1 MLCEIAKSTDSFLLT
16 WLALTLI
23 TLISV
28 TSMSGYLFLRFYVHR
43 SFDSWQFKTNPKYP
57 APEMV
62 RDEVLQ
68 MLKGVA
74 AATLTPT
81 ISLWLT
87 RSGYSHAYCG
97 VGDHGVAWLVVSFF
111 MVWLISDFFEFYY
124 HRLGHI
130 TDWGWL
136 QHKYHHVFYNP
147 SPWAVIADEPVD
159 QFIRALPLLLFPLLL
174 PINIDLVFGVFG
186 VFFYAYGVY
195 LHSGFELP
203 SLSAHNKIGMNTAYH
218 HYLHHAKS
226 IRNKPYHTGFMF
238 QIWDIAYGSLYD
250 GECLC
255 VECARKA
262 GLRTRA
268 HYEALDA
275 PNYSIM
281 LQPSFWFET
290 FKKDSQYSEKLAQ
303 LAK

>member
-1 MLCEIAKSTDSFLLT
+1 MCFTILRRGLSLPTSLSISSF
-16 WLALTLI
+16 A
-23 TLISV
+23 
-28 TSMSGYLFLRFYVHR
+28 RCH
-43 SFDSWQFKTNPKYP
+43 
-57 APEMV
+57 
-62 RDEVLQ
+62 
-68 MLKGVA
+68 
-74 AATLTPT
+74 
-81 ISLWLT
+81 
-87 RSGYSHAYCG
+87 
-97 VGDHGVAWLVVSFF
+97 
-111 MVWLISDFFEFYY
+111 
-124 HRLGHI
+124 
-130 TDWGWL
+130 
-136 QHKYHHVFYNP
+136 
-147 SPWAVIADEPVD
+147 
-159 QFIRALPLLLFPLLL
+159 LLLFPLATSDQHR
-174 PINIDLVFGVFG
+174 PCFRCVSAS
-186 VFFYAYGVY
+186 FFYAYGVY